1 MSQALVIACIG
12 YMMCFVVLGTIWA
25 VLALMKNL
33 MVPSEKKPVA
43 PAPVAKKPAPVV
55 QPVAVNN
62 SDDDELIA
70 VLAAAVAASLNT
82 SVNGFKIK
90 SFRRLPN
97 GVSNWGMAAVNDN
110 LANKLN

>member
-12 YMMCFVVLGTIWA
+12 YMMCFIVLGIIWA
-25 VLALMKNL
+25 VLAVMKKL
-33 MVPSEKKPVA
+33 MVPAEKKPAAKA
-43 PAPVAKKPAPVV
+43 PEVKKPAPAV
-55 QPVAVNN
+55 QPTVVNN

-97 GVSNWGMAAVNDN
+97 GVSNWGAAAVNDN
-110 LANKLN
+110 LSNKLN

>member
-12 YMMCFVVLGTIWA
+12 YMMCFVVLGIIWA
-25 VLALMKNL
+25 VLAVMKKI
-33 MVPSEKKPVA
+33 MVPSEKKPAIEA
-43 PAPVAKKPAPVV
+43 PKAETPVPVV
-55 QPVAVNN
+55 QPAVVNN
-62 SDDDELIA
+62 NDDDELVA
-70 VLAAAVAASLNT
+70 VLAAAIAASLNT

-110 LANKLN
+110 LSNKLN